1 MATEIPKIHVDLDK
15 LMREDVDML
24 LMSKYDVFYRRI
36 VEFVMAKIEG
46 DDDEEVLAILV
57 DNDGKEY
64 EMHLPEQGYSKSIG
78 KSMEYFLMIE
88 EYETCELIKQIQ
100 TYLDRP

>member
-1 MATEIPKIHVDLDK
+1 MATEIPKIHVDLNK
-15 LMREDVDML
+15 LMKEDVDIL

-36 VEFVMAKIEG
+36 IEFVMAKIEG
-46 DDDEEVLAILV
+46 DEEEDILAILV
-57 DNDGKEY
+57 DNDGTEY
-64 EMHLPEQGYSKSIG
+64 EMHLPEQGYSKSIY